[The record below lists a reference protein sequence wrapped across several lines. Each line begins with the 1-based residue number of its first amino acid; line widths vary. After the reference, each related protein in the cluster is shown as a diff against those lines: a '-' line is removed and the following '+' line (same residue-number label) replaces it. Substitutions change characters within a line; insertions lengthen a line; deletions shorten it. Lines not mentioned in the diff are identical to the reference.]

1 MGRRIYTHIYRGDEM
16 KTEIPLKPCK
26 FIVSV
31 EFEAHEKLSDEEVK
45 QVLFDKLSTKTRVF
59 KEVEVLWRVE

>member
-1 MGRRIYTHIYRGDEM
+1 M
-16 KTEIPLKPCK
+16 KEYK

-45 QVLFDKLSTKTRVF
+45 EVLFGKVNTKTKVF
-59 KEVEVLWRVE
+59 KEVEVLWRVK

>member
-1 MGRRIYTHIYRGDEM
+1 M